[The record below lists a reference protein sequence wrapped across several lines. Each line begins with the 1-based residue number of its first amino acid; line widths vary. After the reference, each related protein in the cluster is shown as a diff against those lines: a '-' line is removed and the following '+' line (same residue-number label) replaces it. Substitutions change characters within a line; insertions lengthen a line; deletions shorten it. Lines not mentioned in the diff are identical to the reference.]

1 MQSFTFADGSQR
13 RHEGRQGLGD
23 VTVIHVGLV
32 DLELL
37 SCVHGE
43 LDRER
48 RDNTDKASLFPT
60 DFFTW
65 KSLTR

>member
-1 MQSFTFADGSQR
+1 MRSFTFADGSQC

-37 SCVHGE
+37 SCVHNE

-48 RDNTDKASLFPT
+48 DETI
-60 DFFTW
+60 
-65 KSLTR
+65 LTRLHCFLQIYLPGKV